1 MPTTQD
7 APSAQGAS
15 VDEHEQSSTLANA
28 SSVTEG
34 LMEREVINQIVA
46 LQANEVVD
54 FQEQLFRDPWTS
66 RETQEGDEQRETSVV
81 ESNPLDGVQRRQ
93 ASIVDLTTIPAPLEK
108 ALAKIKDTGIPNGKV
123 LRWPVSLAQWR
134 SDKCIADVVEDL
146 EFFLEI
152 FKLRLETLRKG
163 ACEKDPRLRAALWRA
178 ELNALDSPL
187 LKRPRRE

>member
-15 VDEHEQSSTLANA
+15 VDEHKQSSTLANA

-34 LMEREVINQIVA
+34 LMEREIINQIVA

-66 RETQEGDEQRETSVV
+66 RETQEEMNKERHLSWNQILWM
-81 ESNPLDGVQRRQ
+81 ESS
-93 ASIVDLTTIPAPLEK
+93 A
-108 ALAKIKDTGIPNGKV
+108 ALAKIKETGMPNGKV

-146 EFFLEI
+146 EFFLEV

-163 ACEKDPRLRAALWRA
+163 ACEKDPGLRAALWRA